1 MPRPRCGRGLLPA
14 EPDRASSAGRQGTNT
29 SAPPRSVV
37 TTSQSSPMVG
47 QYAGTLP
54 RPHLRGTWSTRSFP
68 CSPANRPAP
77 ALDQLPWSPSS
88 ERGAAAGTHT
98 KWQSRSGVDPR
109 ASHARP
115 TFDHPFPPGPI
126 RAATTKP
133 RTDHSDTSNPVRQC
147 GRSRRTDGFR
157 IQHGPD
163 SAAAAA
169 VDTGRVSVRT
179 PRITPVAWT
188 PVAWTSDVRPT
199 SWTDVRPHG
208 GQRTRTQR
216 RPPWPASGHPGRP
229 RRRRPPA
236 GRPEPRSG
244 CSVCGAG
251 QSMTAPR

>member
-1 MPRPRCGRGLLPA
+1 MGPPARDDRGPTPA
-14 EPDRASSAGRQGTNT
+14 HR
-29 SAPPRSVV
+29 PRSVV
-37 TTSQSSPMVG
+37 TTSRSSPMVG
-47 QYAGTLP
+47 QYADNLP

-109 ASHARP
+109 ASHAWP

-157 IQHGPD
+157 DPARSGQRGCSGCGHRTRVRPD
-163 SAAAAA
+163 TPDHPGR
-169 VDTGRVSVRT
+169 VDTGRLDTRRPPDQLDGRPPAWRTADADPATTAVAGVR
-179 PRITPVAWT
+179 
-188 PVAWTSDVRPT
+188 T
-199 SWTDVRPHG
+199 SWTA
-208 GQRTRTQR
+208 TT
-216 RPPWPASGHPGRP
+216 
-229 RRRRPPA
+229 
-236 GRPEPRSG
+236 
-244 CSVCGAG
+244 
-251 QSMTAPR
+251 

>member
-37 TTSQSSPMVG
+37 TTSRSSPMVG

-115 TFDHPFPPGPI
+115 TFDHSCPPGPI

-179 PRITPVAWT
+179 PRITPGRVDARRLDT
-188 PVAWTSDVRPT
+188 RRPP
-199 SWTDVRPHG
+199 DQLDGRPSVW
-208 GQRTRTQR
+208 RTADADQR

-229 RRRRPPA
+229 RRRPPA

-251 QSMTAPR
+251 QSMTVPR